1 MWYKVNKIYVGTQQV
16 RPYRFNPWTNTIL
29 YCPLKDN
36 INDYSWNHTM
46 TINTTS
52 YWTVAKDSTG
62 FYHFTWWYISS
73 ENYTWPTQWSMSVWV
88 KRENKSTW
96 NTTLQRWLTNT
107 YKNSSPFYNMGF
119 EFNNSW
125 YTAVWDW
132 ATTYFRD
139 IWWATVN
146 QWELWTMTYSPS
158 EWWKMYKNW
167 VLVDSFSSNQ
177 NLWQYNWPTYIWWN
191 TYSSSWRPNPWAQ
204 YFKWYLSDV
213 IIESAARTAQEVA
226 DYYNK
231 SKYTY
236 GL

>member
-1 MWYKVNKIYVGTQQV
+1 MGYKVKRIYQWTNLV
-16 RPYRFNPWTNTIL
+16 RPVPFTPWSNTIL
-29 YCPLKDN
+29 YCPLKDD
-36 INDYSWNHTM
+36 INDHSGNHTM

-62 FYHFTWWYISS
+62 FYHFTWWYIAS

-132 ATTYFRD
+132 TTTYFRD

-167 VLVDSFSSNQ
+167 ALVDSFSSNK
-177 NLWQYNWPTYIWWN
+177 NLWQYNWETLIWWN
-191 TYSSSWRPNPWAQ
+191 YYSSSWRPNPWAQ

-213 IIESAARTAQEVA
+213 IMEDVARTSSDVLN
-226 DYYNK
+226 YFNK
-231 SKYTY
+231 TKSNYW
-236 GL
+236 L